1 MLDIRLNDKG
11 KNWRHVFKVCL
22 SLNEDSVYIANTL
35 QSLMTVDHC
44 LRVGSKNLCI
54 YFQDNIYIIKSLSE
68 FQYVDEDGKDQG
80 ANVRQKA
87 IDITN
92 LLRDERRLREER
104 L

>member
-1 MLDIRLNDKG
+1 
-11 KNWRHVFKVCL
+11 
-22 SLNEDSVYIANTL
+22 
-35 QSLMTVDHC
+35 
-44 LRVGSKNLCI
+44 VGSNNICI

-104 L
+104 LRAQTIWGGDTRIDDGEDDGAARSSPTTRPQEVRDLA